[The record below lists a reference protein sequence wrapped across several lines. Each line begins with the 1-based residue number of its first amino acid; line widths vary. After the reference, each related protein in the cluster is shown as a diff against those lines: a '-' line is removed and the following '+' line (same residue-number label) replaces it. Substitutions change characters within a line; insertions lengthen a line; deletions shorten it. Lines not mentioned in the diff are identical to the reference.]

1 MEMTLRDLMSVSIP
15 IFFCK
20 HISAKCIIFNITAN
34 DIRECSNAFCGRY
47 ALVWLVGHNHI
58 IAKVGEGTW
67 HIDNLRLTVSTWAKV
82 RVQGELERISLAHLD
97 RAELEIW
104 HRKLQEFMYV
114 ALLGIVVTYLAPSRI
129 STRCVMKTVL
139 NLFSDLHSCSWL
151 WEFPK
156 AEFLF
161 WFDWIGRV
169 FIPMYTIQKP
179 ACSNVTFNQ
188 SHEVSSLT
196 AKDMHI
202 HKKLAPKSF
211 Y

>member
-1 MEMTLRDLMSVSIP
+1 MHVGLISRSQSHH
-15 IFFCK
+15 CK
-20 HISAKCIIFNITAN
+20 SRWGN
-34 DIRECSNAFCGRY
+34 
-47 ALVWLVGHNHI
+47 
-58 IAKVGEGTW
+58 
-67 HIDNLRLTVSTWAKV
+67 
-82 RVQGELERISLAHLD
+82 LAHRQSETYSFNLSQIACPRGVSENISD
-97 RAELEIW
+97 TLGQSWTWNLTQKIARNYMHI
-104 HRKLQEFMYV
+104 
-114 ALLGIVVTYLAPSRI
+114 ALLGIVMTYLAPGRI

-156 AEFLF
+156 TEFLF

-169 FIPMYTIQKP
+169 FIPMYIIQKL

-202 HKKLAPKSF
+202 HRKLAPKSF